1 MYVWTMGDIVQEYGV
16 VNSTVSYWLK
26 AWGPDSDHPFPEPV
40 ATVQVKTLT
49 TADKVGWTRKQFAY
63 YPREVRAWHAGLEA
77 AKSRRMTAAQTGTTR
92 DRTGEVQHN
101 APVSHPMREAVTN
114 MEAALEALQETRREL
129 DRLRVLVASVRPVD
143 RSL

>member
-26 AWGPDSDHPFPEPV
+26 AWGPDTDHPFPEPV

-63 YPREVRAWHAGLEA
+63 YPREVRAWHAGLKA
-77 AKSRRMTAAQTGTTR
+77 AQSKRMTAAQTGTQKP
-92 DRTGEVQHN
+92 GAGVQHN
-101 APVSHPMREAVTN
+101 APVSRPMQEAVSD
-114 MEAALEALQETRREL
+114 MENALTALKETRKEL
-129 DRLRVLVASVRPVD
+129 ERLSTLVDSVRTID
-143 RSL
+143 RRF

>member
-1 MYVWTMGDIVQEYGV
+1 MYVWTRKDIAAEFGV
-16 VNSTVSYWLK
+16 SITVPHSWIN
-26 AWGPDSDHPFPEPV
+26 AWGPESEHPFPDPV
-40 ATVQVKTLT
+40 ARVQTKSNN
-49 TADKVGWTRKQFAY
+49 TANWTMRQYAY
-63 YPREVRAWHAGLEA
+63 NPREVRAWHADLAEA
-77 AKSRRMTAAQTGTTR
+77 QSRRMSAAHKAAAQPQA
-92 DRTGEVQHN
+92 EVQHN

>member
-1 MYVWTMGDIVQEYGV
+1 MYMWTKGDIVQEYEVAQG
-16 VNSTVSYWLK
+16 TISYWVK
-26 AWGPDSDHPFPEPV
+26 VWGPDTDHPFPEPV
-40 ATVQVKTLT
+40 AMVQVKNTSN
-49 TADKVGWTRKQFAY
+49 AGWTLKQWAY
-63 YPREVRAWHAGLEA
+63 NPREGRAWYSGLEA
-77 AKSRRMTAAQTGTTR
+77 AKSRRMTAAQTGTTKK
-92 DRTGEVQHN
+92 RTVQHN

>member
-26 AWGPDSDHPFPEPV
+26 VWGPDSDHPFPEPV
-40 ATVQVKTLT
+40 ATVQVKTSSQS
-49 TADKVGWTRKQFAY
+49 GWTRRQLAY
-63 YPREVRAWHAGLEA
+63 NPRQERAWHAGLKA
-77 AKSRRMTAAQTGTTR
+77 AQSRRMTAAQTGSKKP
-92 DRTGEVQHN
+92 GAGVQHN

>member
-63 YPREVRAWHAGLEA
+63 YPREVRAWHAGLKA
-77 AKSRRMTAAQTGTTR
+77 AQSKRMTAAQTGTQKP
-92 DRTGEVQHN
+92 GAGVQHN
-101 APVSHPMREAVTN
+101 APVSHPMREAGTN

-129 DRLRVLVASVRPVD
+129 ERLSVLVAAVRPVD

>member
-1 MYVWTMGDIVQEYGV
+1 MYVWTSGDIAQEYEV
-16 VNSTVSYWLK
+16 VSGTVSYWLK
-26 AWGPDSDHPFPEPV
+26 VWGPDSDHPFPKPV

-49 TADKVGWTRKQFAY
+49 TADKVGWTRKQLAY
-63 YPREVRAWHAGLEA
+63 NPREVRAWHADLAEA
-77 AKSRRMTAAQTGTTR
+77 QSRRMSAAHKAAAQPQA
-92 DRTGEVQHN
+92 EVQHN

-129 DRLRVLVASVRPVD
+129 DRLRILVASVRPVD

>member
-26 AWGPDSDHPFPEPV
+26 AWGPDTDHPFPEPV
-40 ATVQVKTLT
+40 ATVQVRTNSRS
-49 TADKVGWTRKQFAY
+49 GWTRKQSAY
-63 YPREVRAWHAGLEA
+63 NPRQVRAWHAGLAA

-92 DRTGEVQHN
+92 NRTGEVQHN
-101 APVSHPMREAVTN
+101 APVSRPMREAVTN

-129 DRLRVLVASVRPVD
+129 DRLRILVASVRPVD